1 MFVEAEI
8 WTVAR
13 TDQGNAVLVRP
24 LGADVAVPIF
34 IGQLETQSILIGM
47 GNVPMPRPL
56 THDLFISLL
65 KEMQAELERIE
76 ITALKEGTFFAKLIL
91 MQNEKKLVIDTR
103 PSDAMGIA
111 VRKKC
116 PIFIAEAVVDE
127 AGIPLSSI
135 TEQTVEKQQEE
146 ESEEEPEQPQ
156 AVSAGGEETG
166 ESENPEE
173 PEQPAAYGSEKKKL
187 EAELEKAVSEENYEE
202 AARIRDRLKELDDSS
217 TS

>member
-1 MFVEAEI
+1 MLVEAEI

-24 LGADVAVPIF
+24 LGAEVAVPIF

-56 THDLFISLL
+56 THDLILSLFS
-65 KEMQAELERIE
+65 ELGTELQRIE
-76 ITALKEGTFFAKLIL
+76 ITNLKEGTYFAKLVL
-91 MQNEKKLVIDTR
+91 QQNEQKMVIDAR

-135 TEQTVEKQQEE
+135 TEQNLSSEDTDPQEQEREKLQ
-146 ESEEEPEQPQ
+146 
-156 AVSAGGEETG
+156 
-166 ESENPEE
+166 
-173 PEQPAAYGSEKKKL
+173 K
-187 EAELEKAVSEENYEE
+187 ELDKAVSEENYEE
-202 AARIRDRLKELDDSS
+202 AARIRDRLNELDDTNQS
-217 TS
+217 

>member
-1 MFVEAEI
+1 MLVEAEI

-24 LGADVAVPIF
+24 LGAETAVPIF

-56 THDLFISLL
+56 THDLILSLF
-65 KEMQAELERIE
+65 KEMKIELQRIE
-76 ITALKEGTFFAKLIL
+76 ITNLKEGTFFAKLIL
-91 MQNEKKLVIDTR
+91 QQDEKKMVIDAR

-116 PIFIAEAVVDE
+116 PIFIAEAVVED
-127 AGIPLSSI
+127 AGIPISSI
-135 TEQTVEKQQEE
+135 TEQNISSEDVDPSEQEREKLKKDLET
-146 ESEEEPEQPQ
+146 
-156 AVSAGGEETG
+156 AVA
-166 ESENPEE
+166 
-173 PEQPAAYGSEKKKL
+173 
-187 EAELEKAVSEENYEE
+187 EENYEE
-202 AARIRDRLKELDDSS
+202 AARIRDRLNELDDTN